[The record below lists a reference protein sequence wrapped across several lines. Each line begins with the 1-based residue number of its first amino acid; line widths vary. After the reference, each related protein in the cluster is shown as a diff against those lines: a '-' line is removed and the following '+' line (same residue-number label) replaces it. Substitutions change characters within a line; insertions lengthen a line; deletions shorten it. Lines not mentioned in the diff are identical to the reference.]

1 MPPSLLT
8 CDMWPRI
15 DTKKYNETKQSKEV
29 FGLQGLTSFNAIP
42 DSNDLSRT
50 DSGSEKKRESALRPK
65 PANIDR
71 SRKLRD
77 TQRVEHI

>member
-50 DSGSEKKRESALRPK
+50 DSGSEKRGNQHSVP
-65 PANIDR
+65 
-71 SRKLRD
+71 SRQTSTDHEKLRD